1 MEEKL
6 PEQRTGSAV
15 SFPRQAGVKH
25 LNSLCSSFSPLLWM
39 GLPPPQRFYPVLE
52 NWNRL
57 KFGCFFSL
65 SWHTEF
71 SLCCRILLLDFLAKV
86 KLSMWFNPREP
97 KQVCALLYETMLPGV
112 LQPVHSPENHNMQV
126 EQQKNRD
133 GKLCWLLLGSLQLS
147 GEEVRAPAVSS
158 TSGLSSA
165 AGCCLWGPR

>member
-1 MEEKL
+1 MGVSYHSELKKLEPLEEKL

-86 KLSMWFNPREP
+86 KLSM
-97 KQVCALLYETMLPGV
+97 
-112 LQPVHSPENHNMQV
+112 
-126 EQQKNRD
+126 
-133 GKLCWLLLGSLQLS
+133 
-147 GEEVRAPAVSS
+147 
-158 TSGLSSA
+158 
-165 AGCCLWGPR
+165 